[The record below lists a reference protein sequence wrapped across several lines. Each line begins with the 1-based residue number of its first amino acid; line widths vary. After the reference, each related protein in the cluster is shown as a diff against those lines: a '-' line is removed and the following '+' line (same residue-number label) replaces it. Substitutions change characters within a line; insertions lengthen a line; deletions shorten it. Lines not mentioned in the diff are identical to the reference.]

1 MQQEVNYRLGP
12 CTAQK
17 FPSLV
22 EVLEPHGQAQVQGCP
37 RDPSLSS
44 HIRPSPDF
52 PAQPVC
58 NSPPRKSCF
67 GTQGP
72 IPGRRCVQPSR
83 PGGSPR
89 SGPTCQQKREREDG
103 SGGGRA
109 ADRVQGTMGMGWTR
123 DRCGTDAVHTRK
135 QPDGVCPAPRSQT
148 GFGQSA
154 GDFKPLLR
162 HKGHRNKMPVRRR
175 GSAASKKG
183 ACTCWHVTQ
192 QEQARWAA
200 AEISCV
206 RGEK

>member
-22 EVLEPHGQAQVQGCP
+22 EVLEPHSQAQVQGCP

-72 IPGRRCVQPSR
+72 IPGRRCVQPSW

-103 SGGGRA
+103 SGGAERQIACRGRW
-109 ADRVQGTMGMGWTR
+109 GWDGR
-123 DRCGTDAVHTRK
+123 GTDAGRTRYIPGNSPTASALPPEVK
-135 QPDGVCPAPRSQT
+135 QASASQQEISNHFSDTKATGIRCRSEEE
-148 GFGQSA
+148 G
-154 GDFKPLLR
+154 LR
-162 HKGHRNKMPVRRR
+162 R
-175 GSAASKKG
+175 AKKG
-183 ACTCWHVTQ
+183 L
-192 QEQARWAA
+192 ARA
-200 AEISCV
+200 
-206 RGEK
+206 GM